1 MTNERLEEV
10 KANIRRG
17 LKGGGVQIGNVLGQL
32 DSSESE
38 DEEEAR
44 GPRTVVRIR
53 LTRGT
58 SENKGHPLFSKRS
71 RSRPRAALT
80 DEDVDFEPAS
90 IVFPKGMRSIRALLP
105 FSIMSPDR
113 PMRTRGFQQCQWQR
127 RC

>member
-10 KANIRRG
+10 KANIRRD

-58 SENKGHPLFSKRS
+58 SENKGHPLFSKRL
-71 RSRPRAALT
+71 AL
-80 DEDVDFEPAS
+80 VHGP
-90 IVFPKGMRSIRALLP
+90 PLR
-105 FSIMSPDR
+105 
-113 PMRTRGFQQCQWQR
+113 MRT
-127 RC
+127 